1 MDELTLL
8 GVLALVIGVIGF
20 VVLYKGWK
28 RTP

>member
-8 GVLALVIGVIGF
+8 GILAFVIGVIGF

-28 RTP
+28 RQP